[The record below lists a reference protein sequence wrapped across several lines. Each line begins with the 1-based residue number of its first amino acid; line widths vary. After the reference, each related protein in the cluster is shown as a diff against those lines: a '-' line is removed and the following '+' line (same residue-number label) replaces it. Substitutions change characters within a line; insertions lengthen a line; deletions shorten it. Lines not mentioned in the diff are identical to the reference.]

1 MRIIEAI
8 VGDPRR
14 GPRADRVEAEV
25 ALTLEPHPGAPAET
39 RTVPASV
46 PALDPKG
53 RDLRTRLVADA
64 VLRARAAPAVEAA

>member
-14 GPRADRVEAEV
+14 GPAPDRMEAEV
-25 ALTLEPHPGAPAET
+25 VLTFEPHPGAPVET
-39 RTVPASV
+39 RTLLTSAPAE
-46 PALDPKG
+46 DPKG

-64 VLRARAAPAVEAA
+64 VLRARAAPVPEAA